1 MCAICLCF
9 ILVIEV
15 AIGEYGTDV
24 LTKLSDSMLSN
35 NPCYDRSNNTISG
48 DLHDPALQLENG
60 K

>member
-1 MCAICLCF
+1 MFCF

-24 LTKLSDSMLSN
+24 LSKLADSMLSN

-48 DLHDPALQLENG
+48 DLQDPALQLENG